1 MADIIV
7 SKVNEVFIKVVAEDH
22 IIAELNDYFTFFSP
36 DYKWSPRFK
45 KHQWDGKIRLFNVR
59 TYQLYAGLLR
69 YVMTFA
75 TDRKYS
81 IEFEAHM
88 GMMNNF
94 SVEEAKEYIE
104 KLDIWSQGKALDTRD
119 YQIVGLAK
127 AIRYKRMLILSPTS
141 SGKSYMMYAISR
153 FLLEKHCKKGLIIV
167 PTINLVEQLKSDFE
181 DYAHDTWDVEENV
194 HKIYQGQD
202 KSIDKP
208 ITISTWQ
215 SIFDMEDNRKFFAEF
230 DFVIGDEAHGFKAN
244 SLKGIMTKMINAKY
258 RIAMTGTLDDWKVH
272 KLVIEGLFGPN
283 SKLTTTRRMIDEK
296 QSADISIKALILK
309 HPTEICAIASK
320 WKRDA
325 YRREIDYIIGNMSR
339 NKFIRNLALSLK
351 GNTLLLFQFIEKHG
365 DLLYKLINEG
375 AAQGRSVYFVHGLT
389 EAEEREEVRRLVEKE
404 TDAIIIAS
412 YGVYSTGIN
421 IRNLHNIIFAS
432 PSKSKIRVLQSIGR
446 GLRLGDN
453 KTHMT
458 LYDISDDLRINDFVN
473 HTLKHFSER
482 VKIYRSEEFKVSN
495 YNIELK

>member
-1 MADIIV
+1 MTDIHV
-7 SKVNEVFIKVVAEDH
+7 SKISEVFIKVVCEDD
-22 IIAELNDYFTFFSP
+22 IAAELNDYFTFFSP
-36 DYKWSPRFK
+36 GYNWSPAYK
-45 KHQWDGKIRLFNVR
+45 KKKWDGKIRLFNIR

-69 YVMTFA
+69 YVISFA
-75 TDRKYS
+75 RDRKYT
-81 IEFEAHM
+81 IDFEPQI

-94 SVEEAKEYIE
+94 SVEEAKEYID
-104 KLDIWSQGKALDTRD
+104 KLDIWSRGKLLETRD
-119 YQIVGLAK
+119 YQIIGLAK
-127 AIRYKRMLILSPTS
+127 AIRYKRMLILSPTA

-153 FLLEKHCKKGLIIV
+153 YLLEKHCHKGLILV
-167 PTINLVEQLKSDFE
+167 PTVNLVEQLKGDFE
-181 DYAHDTWDVEENV
+181 DYAHETWNVDDNV

-202 KSIDKP
+202 KNINKP

-215 SIFDMEDNRKFFAEF
+215 SIFDMEDNRKFFSQF
-230 DFVIGDEAHGFKAN
+230 DFVIGDEAHGFSAN
-244 SLKGIMTKMINAKY
+244 SLKGIMQKMVNAKY
-258 RIAMTGTLDDWKVH
+258 RIAMTGTLDKWKVH
-272 KLVIEGLFGPN
+272 RLVIEGLFGPN

-309 HPTEICAIASK
+309 HPNEICAIASK
-320 WKRDA
+320 WKKDA
-325 YRREIDYIIGNMSR
+325 YKRELDYLVGSASR
-339 NKFIRNLALSLK
+339 NRFIRNLALSLK

-365 DLLYKLINEG
+365 DKLYELIEAGVDIN
-375 AAQGRSVYFVHGLT
+375 RPVYFVHGVT
-389 EAEEREEVRRLVEKE
+389 EAEEREEVRRCVEFANN
-404 TDAIIIAS
+404 AIVVAS

-458 LYDISDDLRINDFVN
+458 LYDISDDLRINDYVN

-482 VKIYRSEEFKVSN
+482 VKIYRAEEFKVSN